1 MNMKTKFGSALFGV
15 LLVSGAVTAQAAEV
29 SGNVALV
36 SDYRFRGISQNAG
49 ELSPA
54 IQGGFDVAFE
64 NGIYAG
70 TWASNVNFSEGG
82 AIEMDFYAGWAG
94 TITEGLDLDVS
105 YLYYAYPKDGAG
117 VDLDYWE
124 LAASLGFMG
133 ATVGVNYA
141 DDYFAETGEFWYLY
155 GDYSIP
161 LGDTFSL
168 DLHVGYN
175 SFDEESFLFQ
185 EDKYLDYSVG
195 VSTSYFDLD
204 WSLAYVGLDI
214 GSKECFGAK
223 DICDDTVVLS
233 VSKSL

>member
-1 MNMKTKFGSALFGV
+1 MKMKLISALFGV

-49 ELSPA
+49 EISPA

-64 NGIYAG
+64 NGIYLG

-82 AIEMDFYAGWAG
+82 AIEMDFYGGWAG
-94 TITEGLDLDVS
+94 SIADGLDLDVG
-105 YLYYAYPKDGAG
+105 YYYYAYPKDGPG
-117 VDLDYWE
+117 NDLDYQE
-124 LAASLGFMG
+124 FAASLGFMG
-133 ATVGVNYA
+133 ATVGAIYSN
-141 DDYFAETGEFWYLY
+141 DFFAETDAYWYLY
-155 GDYSIP
+155 GDYSFP
-161 LGDTFSL
+161 LGEAFSL
-168 DLHVGYN
+168 DLHLGYN
-175 SFDEESFLFQ
+175 SFDEEEFLFE
-185 EDKYLDYSVG
+185 EDKYMDWSVG

-204 WSLAYVGLDI
+204 WSIAYIGTDLD
-214 GSKECFGAK
+214 EEDCFGAD

>member
-1 MNMKTKFGSALFGV
+1 MKTKLISALFGV

-49 ELSPA
+49 DVSPA

-70 TWASNVNFSEGG
+70 TWATHVNFSEGG
-82 AIEMDFYAGWAG
+82 AIEMDFYTGWAG
-94 TITEGLDLDVS
+94 SITEELDLDVS
-105 YLYYAYPKDGAG
+105 FLYYAYPKDGPG
-117 VDLDYWE
+117 NDLDYWE
-124 LAASLGFMG
+124 VAGKLGFWG
-133 ATVGVNYA
+133 ATVGLNYA

-155 GDYSIP
+155 GQYSFP
-161 LGDTFSL
+161 LGEQFSL
-168 DLHVGYN
+168 DLHLGYN
-175 SFDEESFLFQ
+175 SFDEEEFLFE
-185 EDKYLDYSVG
+185 EDNYMDWSVG

-204 WSLAYVGLDI
+204 WSIAYIGTDLDD
-214 GSKECFGAK
+214 EDCFNA
-223 DICDDTVVLS
+223 DNICDDTVVLS

>member
-1 MNMKTKFGSALFGV
+1 MNMKTKFVSALFGV

-49 ELSPA
+49 GLSPA

-64 NGIYAG
+64 NGLYAG

-82 AIEMDFYAGWAG
+82 AIEMDFYGGWAG
-94 TITEGLDLDVS
+94 TITEGLDLDLS
-105 YLYYAYPKDGAG
+105 YIYYAYPKDGAG

-124 LAASLGFMG
+124 VAGKLGFMD
-133 ATVGVNYA
+133 ATVGLNYSN
-141 DDYFAETGEFWYLY
+141 DYFAETDAFWYLY
-155 GDYSIP
+155 GQYSFP

-175 SFDEESFLFQ
+175 SFEEEEFLFE
-185 EDKYLDYSVG
+185 EDSYLDYSVG

-204 WSLAYVGLDI
+204 WSLAYVGVDLD
-214 GSKECFGAK
+214 EDDCFDAK
-223 DICDDTVVLS
+223 DICDNTVVLS